1 MLFNSQIFLIV
12 FLPVVVLV
20 FAALHRRR
28 DHQLLALLAASLVF
42 YAYWYPPMLAL
53 LIGSILV
60 NWLIAG
66 RIEIAPTRAAGW
78 LAFGIAANLAVL
90 GIYKYADFL
99 AQTAAQ
105 FSGAK
110 PGLFDLAM
118 PLGISFFTFQQIA
131 FLVDLR
137 RGEADRPTLFRYGLF
152 VSFFPQL
159 IAGPIVRWQEI
170 GKQFRDGVTDQAERW
185 AMVASGLTLL
195 VIGLAKK
202 VLIADEIDPVVNA
215 IFDAAGQGEV
225 STAAAWAGAVGF
237 TLQIYI
243 DFSAYSDMAIGLGRL
258 FGIELPRNF
267 NRPLRAVSIIDFW
280 RRWHITLSEFLRDY
294 LYIPLG
300 GGRAGIPRQAMAV
313 IVTMFLGGLWH
324 GAAWTFVAWGC
335 LHGFAIVTA
344 HAARR
349 MHVRPPALVG
359 WALTLIFVIAAFVL
373 FRAPDFQTAVTL
385 WAAMIELTPGG
396 LPSIS
401 SPGWR
406 PLLMGS
412 TSIDA
417 LTVLGTGLA
426 MVLLLPAGH
435 DIAPRLTRFRLVW
448 AVSLAVAFCL
458 LVIRLGNQAAYEFI
472 YFQF

>member
-12 FLPVVVLV
+12 FLPLTVLG

-28 DHQLLALLAASLVF
+28 DLQMLALLAASLAF
-42 YAYWYPPMLAL
+42 YAYWYPPMLGL
-53 LIGSILV
+53 LCGSILA

-66 RIEIAPTRAAGW
+66 RIAAASRGAAFW
-78 LAFGIAANLAVL
+78 LTLGIAANLAVL
-90 GIYKYADFL
+90 GVYKYADFL
-99 AQTAAQ
+99 TQNVVSLT
-105 FSGAK
+105 GAEAR
-110 PGLFDLAM
+110 LFDLAL

-137 RGEADRPTLFRYGLF
+137 RGEAERPTLFRYGLF

-170 GKQFRDGVTDQAERW
+170 GKQFRDGVADNAERW

-202 VLIADEIDPVVNA
+202 VLIADEIDPAVNA
-215 IFDAAGQGEV
+215 IFDAAGQGEI
-225 STAAAWAGAVGF
+225 STLAAWAGAVGF
-237 TLQIYI
+237 TLQIYV

-267 NRPLRAVSIIDFW
+267 NRPLRATSIIDFW

-324 GAAWTFVAWGC
+324 GAAWTFVGWGC
-335 LHGFAIVTA
+335 LHGIAIVTA
-344 HAARR
+344 HAGRR
-349 MHVRPPALVG
+349 AGIRLPAILG
-359 WALTLIFVIAAFVL
+359 WLLTLTFVIAAFVL
-373 FRAPDFQTAVTL
+373 FRAPDFQTAVTI
-385 WAAMIELTPGG
+385 WTGMISPVAGG
-396 LPSIS
+396 LPSLQP
-401 SPGWR
+401 PGWR
-406 PLLMGS
+406 PLLMDSGFAD
-412 TSIDA
+412 TMAILGMGLFVA
-417 LTVLGTGLA
+417 LI
-426 MVLLLPAGH
+426 LPAGH
-435 DIAPRLTRFRLVW
+435 DIAPRLTRYRSVW
-448 AVSLAVAFCL
+448 AIGLAIAFCL